1 MLKSI
6 DPILTPDLLWL
17 LASMGHGD
25 DLVFVDA
32 NHPATR
38 IAQSTSSQRLIQL
51 PGMSMEVA
59 IRAIMSVYPLD
70 DFDAD
75 PVRVMMP
82 VDDPDRVPDVQRAVL
97 AEIARAAGHPVTP
110 GKLSRADFYRAAA
123 GRLWRRAGRRQ
134 QGLWLLPAPQ
144 GCDQLAGPRSIDA
157 RLGAKRMRS
166 SCAMIPRMATFIQ
179 HSNLNGVLAAD
190 CLESTH
196 VAPCVSICCHHPIS
210 AAGRRA
216 R

>member
-17 LASMGHGD
+17 LAAMGHGD
-25 DLVFVDA
+25 DLVLVDA

-70 DFDAD
+70 DFDPD

-82 VDDPDRVPDVQRAVL
+82 VDDPDRVPEVQHAVL

-123 GRLWRRAGRRQ
+123 AGFGVVQVGDSRAY
-134 QGLWLLPAPQ
+134 
-144 GCDQLAGPRSIDA
+144 GCFLIR
-157 RLGAKRMRS
+157 K
-166 SCAMIPRMATFIQ
+166 
-179 HSNLNGVLAAD
+179 GV
-190 CLESTH
+190 
-196 VAPCVSICCHHPIS
+196 IS
-210 AAGRRA
+210 
-216 R
+216 

>member
-51 PGMSMEVA
+51 PGTRMETA
-59 IRAIMSVYPLD
+59 IRAIMTLYPLD
-70 DFDAD
+70 DFDPD

-97 AEIARAAGHPVTP
+97 AEIEHAAGRSVVP
-110 GKLSRADFYRAAA
+110 GKLARADFYRAAA
-123 GRLWRRAGRRQ
+123 TGFGVVQIGDSRAY
-134 QGLWLLPAPQ
+134 
-144 GCDQLAGPRSIDA
+144 GCFLIR
-157 RLGAKRMRS
+157 K
-166 SCAMIPRMATFIQ
+166 
-179 HSNLNGVLAAD
+179 GV
-190 CLESTH
+190 
-196 VAPCVSICCHHPIS
+196 IS
-210 AAGRRA
+210 
-216 R
+216 

>member
-25 DLVFVDA
+25 DLAVVDA
-32 NHPATR
+32 NHPAAR

-70 DFDAD
+70 DFDPD

-82 VDDPDRVPDVQRAVL
+82 VDDPDRVPEVQHAVL
-97 AEIARAAGHPVTP
+97 AEIARAAGLAVAP
-110 GKLSRADFYRAAA
+110 GGLSRSDFYRGAAA
-123 GRLWRRAGRRQ
+123 SFGVVQVGDSRGY
-134 QGLWLLPAPQ
+134 
-144 GCDQLAGPRSIDA
+144 GCFLIR
-157 RLGAKRMRS
+157 K
-166 SCAMIPRMATFIQ
+166 
-179 HSNLNGVLAAD
+179 GV
-190 CLESTH
+190 
-196 VAPCVSICCHHPIS
+196 IS
-210 AAGRRA
+210 
-216 R
+216 